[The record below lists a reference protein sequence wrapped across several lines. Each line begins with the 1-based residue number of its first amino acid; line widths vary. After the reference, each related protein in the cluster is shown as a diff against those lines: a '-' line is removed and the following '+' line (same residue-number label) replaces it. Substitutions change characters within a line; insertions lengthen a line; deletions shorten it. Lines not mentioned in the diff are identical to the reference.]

1 MAKAVKTAAKK
12 ATPAKAASGKT
23 AQKKAVVKKV
33 ISKKA
38 AAQKSE
44 TGIKYEDKSA
54 GQPELVPIF
63 EELKKLMLPYAKG
76 SIKLRGGTGGQ
87 MALVS
92 DTPVEINGKKRD
104 EWWFGAILIQKGYVG
119 LYFMPVHQVSERKEV
134 FKPELLK
141 CLKGKSCF
149 HIKNYDTEI
158 FKQVEEAL
166 AKGYRKHK
174 ERGWV

>member
-23 AQKKAVVKKV
+23 AQKKAAVKKV

-92 DTPVEINGKKRD
+92 DTPVEINGKK
-104 EWWFGAILIQKGYVG
+104 EMNGG
-119 LYFMPVHQVSERKEV
+119 LVQYLFKKAMWVCTLCRYTRFQRGRKSSSRN
-134 FKPELLK
+134 
-141 CLKGKSCF
+141 C
-149 HIKNYDTEI
+149 
-158 FKQVEEAL
+158 
-166 AKGYRKHK
+166 
-174 ERGWV
+174 